1 MRLVDASAAPA
12 ADELGTLSDDEFR
25 GRVRSWLAA
34 HVVGDYAALRGR
46 GGPGDEEIGFD
57 IRVAWEQELGRAG
70 WIGLGWPSGHG
81 GRGASVSQQIIWAE
95 EYTRAQAPARV
106 NHMGENLLG
115 PTLIEYGTAA
125 QCERFLPGI
134 LDGTERWCQGY
145 SEPNAGSDLANVQ
158 TKASLDGSV
167 EGAGE
172 WVLNGQKVWTSLAHV
187 SHWCFVVART
197 EPGSVRH
204 RGLSFL
210 LVPMEQPGV
219 ETRIIRQ
226 ITGGGEFNETF
237 FTDARTPA
245 DMIVGAP
252 GEGWHVAMGLL
263 GFERGISTLAQQV
276 GFERELQATIDI
288 ARTKGRSSDA
298 PVRQRLARA
307 YSGLQLMRWNA
318 MRSMGAGVPGPE
330 ASIGKL
336 FWGTWHRDLGELTMD
351 VIGPDALVYGEELS
365 LEQKL
370 FLFTRS
376 DTIYGGSN
384 EIQRNVIGER
394 VLGLPKEPQAK
405 EPQAK
410 EPLAKEPR

>member
-1 MRLVDASAAPA
+1 MAEPLSTLPTATVSFAA
-12 ADELGTLSDDEFR
+12 LSDDEFR
-25 GRVRSWLAA
+25 SYAQQWLAT
-34 HVVGDYAALRGR
+34 HVVGDYASLQGR

-57 IRVAWEQELGRAG
+57 VRVAWELELGRAG
-70 WIGLGWPSGHG
+70 WIGLGWPESHG

-125 QCERFLPGI
+125 QCARFLPGI
-134 LDGTERWCQGY
+134 LTGTERWCQGY
-145 SEPNAGSDLANVQ
+145 SEPDAGSDLANVQ
-158 TKASLDGSV
+158 TKAVLDGD
-167 EGAGE
+167 E
-172 WVLNGQKVWTSLAHV
+172 WILNGQKVWTSLAHV

-197 EPGSVRH
+197 EAGSSRH
-204 RGLSFL
+204 KGLSFL
-210 LVPMEQPGV
+210 LVPMQQPGV

-245 DMIVGAP
+245 DMVVGAV
-252 GEGWHVAMGLL
+252 GEGWRVAMGLL

-276 GFERELQATIDI
+276 CFERELHTAIEL
-288 ARTKGRSSDA
+288 ARHAGTAAD
-298 PVRQRLARA
+298 PVMRQRLTRA
-307 YSGLQLMRWNA
+307 HTGLQLMRWNA
-318 MRSMGAGVPGPE
+318 LRSMGAGVPGPE

-336 FWGTWHRDLGELTMD
+336 FWGTWHRDLGELMMD
-351 VIGPDALVYGEELS
+351 LLGAAALIADGLPYELT

-384 EIQRNVIGER
+384 EIQRNVLGER
-394 VLGLPKEPQAK
+394 VLGLPKEPT
-405 EPQAK
+405 
-410 EPLAKEPR
+410 

>member
-1 MRLVDASAAPA
+1 MSGSMSAVETSQASFASMSDNDFRSLVQQ
-12 ADELGTLSDDEFR
+12 
-25 GRVRSWLAA
+25 WLAA
-34 HVVGDYAALRGR
+34 HVVGHYAELKGR
-46 GGPGDEEIGFD
+46 GGPGDEEVGFD
-57 IRVAWEQELGRAG
+57 MRVAWELELGRAG
-70 WIGLGWPSGHG
+70 WIGLGWPETHG
-81 GRGASVSQQIIWAE
+81 GRGASVNQQIIWAE

-158 TKASLDGSV
+158 TKAVLTPSSNASD
-167 EGAGE
+167 AAAHAQ

-187 SHWCFVVART
+187 SHWCFIVART
-197 EPGSVRH
+197 EAGSSRH
-204 RGLSFL
+204 KGLSFL
-210 LVPMEQPGV
+210 LVAMDQPGV

-237 FTDARTPA
+237 FTDAVTPA

-252 GEGWHVAMGLL
+252 GEGWRVAMGLL

-276 GFERELQATIDI
+276 GFERELEGAIEL
-288 ARTKGRSSDA
+288 ARQHGKLDH
-298 PVRQRLARA
+298 PVIRQRLVKAHT
-307 YSGLQLMRWNA
+307 GLQLMRWNA
-318 MRSMGAGVPGPE
+318 LRSMGAGVPGPE

-336 FWGTWHRDLGELTMD
+336 FWGTWHSDLGELIVDIMGASAL
-351 VIGPDALVYGEELS
+351 IGDHLPYELS

-384 EIQRNVIGER
+384 EIQRNVLGER
-394 VLGLPKEPQAK
+394 VLGLPKEPS
-405 EPQAK
+405 
-410 EPLAKEPR
+410 

>member
-1 MRLVDASAAPA
+1 MITS
-12 ADELGTLSDDEFR
+12 LSDDEFR
-25 GRVRSWLAA
+25 ELARDWLAT
-34 HVVGDYAALRGR
+34 HVVGVYADLKGR
-46 GGPGDEEIGFD
+46 GGPGDEDIGFEE
-57 IRVAWEQELGRAG
+57 RVAWERELGAAG
-70 WIGLGWPSGHG
+70 WIGLGWPQSHG

-95 EYTRAQAPARV
+95 EYSRAQAPARV
-106 NHMGENLLG
+106 NHMGENLLA

-125 QCERFLPGI
+125 QCDRFLPGI

-158 TKASLDGSV
+158 TKAALADRADGS
-167 EGAGE
+167 GTD

-210 LVPMEQPGV
+210 LVPMDQPGV

-226 ITGGGEFNETF
+226 VTGGGEFNETF
-237 FTDARTPA
+237 LTDARTPR
-245 DMIVGAP
+245 DMIVGEP

-276 GFERELQATIDI
+276 GFERELHATIQL
-288 ARTKGRSSDA
+288 ATRCGRIDD
-298 PVRQRLARA
+298 PVIRQRLMRA
-307 YSGLQLMRWNA
+307 HTGLYLMRWNA
-318 MRSMGAGVPGPE
+318 LRSMGSGVPGPE

-336 FWGTWHRDLGELTMD
+336 FWGSWHRELGELMVDIMGVAATVAD
-351 VIGPDALVYGEELS
+351 GFPYELS

-370 FLFTRS
+370 FLFSRS

-384 EIQRNVIGER
+384 EIQRNVLGER
-394 VLGLPKEPQAK
+394 VLGLAK
-405 EPQAK
+405 EPTQN
-410 EPLAKEPR
+410 